1 VRREPEFL
9 IRVFLCPKFSSAL
22 LKLPKTKGKK
32 SICKIFFINLIPD
45 SKTIMTHKIRIH
57 LADDHQV
64 LIDGLTNLLR
74 TVSQFEVVGN
84 SLDGTSIYED
94 ITKNNADILLL
105 DISMPNKD
113 GIEVLKEFNEKEFP
127 CKVIILSSYDDLK
140 IVKEVM
146 KLGAK
151 GYLTK
156 KSAGEN
162 IIEAIEAVN
171 KDEEYFDKHIR
182 EKIFANFTQNNPK
195 LNKSTFNTENQF
207 LSERETEIITLISLE
222 YSAREISEELFI
234 SINTV
239 ETHRKNIMKKLNTK
253 NVIGLVKYALKNNLI
268 KP

>member
-1 VRREPEFL
+1 
-9 IRVFLCPKFSSAL
+9 
-22 LKLPKTKGKK
+22 
-32 SICKIFFINLIPD
+32 
-45 SKTIMTHKIRIH
+45 MTHKIRIH

-113 GIEVLKEFNEKEFP
+113 GIEVLKEFNEKGFP